1 MNYFYKLFL
10 MGLKRKIAC
19 KKIFVVQ
26 TFWAMHRVM
35 VAGFR
40 LCNF

>member
-10 MGLKRKIAC
+10 MGLKRKISC
-19 KKIFVVQ
+19 KKIFVV
-26 TFWAMHRVM
+26 AMHRVM